1 MKIYFYVCNKYRK
14 SKKTKIYLKK
24 KQVFLLFTVNV
35 VMNIRKYLKTKNE
48 LKY

>member
-1 MKIYFYVCNKYRK
+1 MFAINIENLKKLKY
-14 SKKTKIYLKK
+14 IFKK